1 MAVAPQAL
9 LRASRTPP
17 VLAQALFRSLLAL
30 SNTRQLPHRHHFGPR
45 KQYLFHCID
54 LKDILA
60 LACAS
65 TDCDALAQNPYAWKE
80 RLIDLTTLSPG
91 PTAAAWQG
99 SLMRALRHSSAYVR
113 VTFHQIPWA
122 LQCLRAF
129 YMHWRFAPGSL
140 QLGW

>member
-1 MAVAPQAL
+1 MAVALEAL
-9 LRASRTPP
+9 FRASQTPP

-45 KQYLFHCID
+45 KKNHCID

-60 LACAS
+60 LACAT
-65 TDCDALAQNPYAWKE
+65 TDCHAPAQTPDAWKE

-140 QLGW
+140 QLGC